1 MRLHN
6 RSTDIIEYCRTW
18 RLCKEDDANRNGN
31 LEKGTPFFLLRLNYG
46 LDCNKRSPFL
56 KKFRKRRSFI
66 LIDLKERYVSE
77 DECRQ
82 AIAEYNKDKQP
93 DE

>member
-1 MRLHN
+1 METCFESKLN
-6 RSTDIIEYCRTW
+6 RVMP
-18 RLCKEDDANRNGN
+18 NGTLRGVRGRGN
-31 LEKGTPFFLLRLNYG
+31 YSIFLPTRLLRLNYG
-46 LDCNKRSPFL
+46 LYCNKRSPFL

-82 AIAEYNKDKQP
+82 AIAEYDKDKQP